1 MNNVQGIFEL
11 AWKAL
16 VSGITSNTY
25 FHVGYDLILQVL
37 QHLWLRRQA
46 APSGRLSW
54 WCIFIHHNT
63 VLHPESLTVRQTNI
77 NMSTN
82 QSPLTFPSQYHCQFL
97 FTSYGIR
104 SSLGEYHKDSRN
116 LKRLKDS
123 SEFVHEV
130 AEIFGPLAIIF
141 SPSLNFP
148 SFSYSVPAS
157 EAHAAKCCGVSQRV
171 AQNSAWHRLL
181 HRWCEHLHSES
192 MFIS

>member
-1 MNNVQGIFEL
+1 MIFLRLQKIYLPAMFWAECFESSSRLLPLIWHKKVQLITFKFQDSNNFALKLWANLGATAKVKMNNVQGIFEL

-16 VSGITSNTY
+16 VSGITSNRY
-25 FHVGYDLILQVL
+25 FHVGYDLVLQVL

-123 SEFVHEV
+123 SEFFH
-130 AEIFGPLAIIF
+130 
-141 SPSLNFP
+141 
-148 SFSYSVPAS
+148 
-157 EAHAAKCCGVSQRV
+157 
-171 AQNSAWHRLL
+171 
-181 HRWCEHLHSES
+181 
-192 MFIS
+192 